1 MAILGIV
8 GGIAPP
14 STIAYYRTVL
24 AAYSRATGRSLRV
37 VIDSVDS
44 EAFYALLRADDRA
57 AIVRVLGLELERLA
71 AAGADLALIG
81 SNTGHIGFD
90 RLVAAS
96 PIPLVGIVDAAA
108 AALAGTRRVG
118 LFATTF
124 TARADVY
131 GSALAAHGITCVLP
145 DEADQ
150 ERIQAI
156 YFGEL
161 IHDVFRPES
170 RDELLAIARRLRDDQ
185 DVEAIVLGGTE
196 LPLLLTEPV
205 HDGLR
210 FVDTGR
216 LHAEAAVGRL
226 LEIEAAQASE

>member
-1 MAILGIV
+1 LAILGIV

-14 STIAYYRTVL
+14 STIAYYRAVL
-24 AAYSRATGRSLRV
+24 AAYERATGGSLPV

-44 EAFYALLRADDRA
+44 EAFYALLRADDRDG
-57 AIVRVLGLELERLA
+57 IVRVLGLELERLA
-71 AAGADLALIG
+71 AAGADLGLIA

-90 RLVAAS
+90 RIVAAS
-96 PIPLVGIVDAAA
+96 PIPLVGLVDAVAD
-108 AALAGTRRVG
+108 ALDGTRRVG
-118 LFATTF
+118 LFATTY
-124 TARADVY
+124 TIRADVY
-131 GSALAAHGITCVLP
+131 GSALDARGIECVLP
-145 DEADQ
+145 TDADQ

-161 IHDVFRPES
+161 VHDEFRPES
-170 RDELLAIARRLRDDQ
+170 RAELLEIARRLRDERG
-185 DVEAIVLGGTE
+185 VEAIVLGGTE

-216 LHAEAAVGRL
+216 LHAEAAVARL
-226 LEIEAAQASE
+226 LEIERAQITV

>member
-24 AAYSRATGRSLRV
+24 AAYERATGRSLS
-37 VIDSVDS
+37 VIVDSIDS

-57 AIVRVLGLELERLA
+57 EIVRVLSLELERLA
-71 AAGADLALIG
+71 AAGADLGLIA
-81 SNTGHIGFD
+81 SNTGHIGFE

-96 PIPLVGIVDAAA
+96 PIPLVGIVDAVAD
-108 AALAGTRRVG
+108 ALGGARRVG

-124 TARADVY
+124 TVRADVY
-131 GSALAAHGITCVLP
+131 GSALAARGIECVLP
-145 DEADQ
+145 SDADQ

-161 IHDVFRPES
+161 VRDEFRPES
-170 RDELLAIARRLRDDQ
+170 RAELLRIASRLRDERA
-185 DVEAIVLGGTE
+185 VEAIILGGTE
-196 LPLLLTEPV
+196 LPLLLTDPE
-205 HDGLR
+205 HDGLA
-210 FVDTGR
+210 FIDSGR
-216 LHAEAAVGRL
+216 LHAEAAVARIL
-226 LEIEAAQASE
+226 QLEDVRS